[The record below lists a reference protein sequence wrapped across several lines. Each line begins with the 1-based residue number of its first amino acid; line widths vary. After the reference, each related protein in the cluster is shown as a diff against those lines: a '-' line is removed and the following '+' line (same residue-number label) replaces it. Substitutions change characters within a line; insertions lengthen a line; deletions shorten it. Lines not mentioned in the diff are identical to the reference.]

1 MIHWRHPHSYSICS
15 AYWLFLL
22 LQFTSKVLKCE
33 ALRGDGVFGWSE
45 AYDREWARGKFLKAG
60 GDLTS
65 EALST
70 SHSRQGLECQG
81 QFQSCKSQSKGEEGR
96 EEGRSAQESLRG
108 CSFARHISWYWSL
121 TVILQFFRICGTG
134 EICLMQCSLE
144 QTRKNP
150 PCHDNLWKGY
160 YTSTLPSAKIKQR
173 RLQAKKKRK
182 GIIL

>member
-1 MIHWRHPHSYSICS
+1 MVCLAGVRRMTGNKQEVSFQKQVGTWRQRPWAHPT
-15 AYWLFLL
+15 LGR
-22 LQFTSKVLKCE
+22 
-33 ALRGDGVFGWSE
+33 ALN
-45 AYDREWARGKFLKAG
+45 AKA
-60 GDLTS
+60 S
-65 EALST
+65 FSPASP
-70 SHSRQGLECQG
+70 RA
-81 QFQSCKSQSKGEEGR
+81 KGRRAPRPADR
-96 EEGRSAQESLRG
+96 EEGRAAQESLRG

-173 RLQAKKKRK
+173 RLQAKKKKKRK